1 MPPAPLKLVPSTPPP
16 AGAEM
21 RLASAQRRPKAA
33 PDADGIARRRLAV
46 TIAKRGLPVVALIS
60 TALMI
65 TAGRT
70 R

>member
-1 MPPAPLKLVPSTPPP
+1 
-16 AGAEM
+16 M